1 MWTRCPGTH
10 RVCWLYHFLA
20 VSFWGKLTSTCF
32 HFLIIKLGIVKG
44 LISQDCC
51 ANLITSIQQQPP
63 PAASIITSVPY
74 SSAIFPIRQYLLMMI
89 DTAGSPAFSFCYCP
103 AGHEATMWQSPM
115 HSRMRLVLFALTS
128 TTPVILYSLST
139 HVKSLLTYRLR
150 SWMWGPQGVNIFIFP
165 DNVNLCSKV

>member
-32 HFLIIKLGIVKG
+32 HFLISKLGIVKG

-74 SSAIFPIRQYLLMMI
+74 SSAIFPHQTILTHDDRYSWVSCIFILLLSSRTWSNYVTI
-89 DTAGSPAFSFCYCP
+89 TYAFS
-103 AGHEATMWQSPM
+103 HEVGFICSYKH
-115 HSRMRLVLFALTS
+115 HSRDPVYVCPHMWNLF
-128 TTPVILYSLST
+128 SLIGSE
-139 HVKSLLTYRLR
+139 VECG
-150 SWMWGPQGVNIFIFP
+150 GPRE
-165 DNVNLCSKV
+165 